1 MHLKRVLLFPE
12 EYPTSGHYPFN
23 LRIFHETR
31 SIEFHSPVSF
41 FVGENGSGKST
52 LLKALALRSDIH
64 IWCNNEGRRFAHN
77 PFEEYLY
84 RFIDTE
90 WTDGVVQGAYFASEI
105 FHDFARILEE
115 WASASP
121 EILEYFGGK
130 SLITQSHGQSLMS
143 YFRARFRKKGLYLLD
158 EPETALSPKRQIEL
172 LDIVKETGRA
182 GHAQFIIATQSPILI
197 TCPGAGI
204 YSFDHVPVRQ
214 VDHRD
219 TDLYKTYK
227 KFFND

>member
-1 MHLKRVLLFPE
+1 VHLKRVILFPE
-12 EYPTSGHYPFN
+12 EYPTSRQYPFN

-31 SIEFHSPVSF
+31 SIEFHSPVTF

-52 LLKALALRSDIH
+52 LLKALANRSNIH

-77 PFEEYLY
+77 PYEQYLY

-90 WTDGVVQGAYFASEI
+90 WTDGVVQGAFFASEI

-121 EILEYFGGK
+121 EILECFGGK
-130 SLITQSHGQSLMS
+130 SLLTQSHGQSLMS
-143 YFRARFRKKGLYLLD
+143 YFRTRFRKKGLYLLD

-172 LDIVKETGRA
+172 LNILKETGQA

-197 TCPGAGI
+197 TCPGAEI
-204 YSFDHVPVRQ
+204 YSFDFVPVRQ
-214 VDHRD
+214 LDYRE

-227 KFFND
+227 KFFTA

>member
-1 MHLKRVLLFPE
+1 
-12 EYPTSGHYPFN
+12 
-23 LRIFHETR
+23 
-31 SIEFHSPVSF
+31 
-41 FVGENGSGKST
+41 VGENGSGKST
-52 LLKALALRSDIH
+52 LLKALAHRSNIH
-64 IWCNNEGRRFAHN
+64 IWRNHEERRFVHN

-90 WTDGVVQGAYFASEI
+90 WTAGIVQGAYFASEI

-115 WASASP
+115 WAAASP

-172 LDIVKETGRA
+172 LNILKDTGKA

-197 TCPGAGI
+197 TCPGAEI
-204 YSFDHVPVRQ
+204 YSFDFVPVKSLDYRK
-214 VDHRD
+214 

-227 KFFND
+227 KFLVDQPANDS

>member
-1 MHLKRVLLFPE
+1 MHLKRVLLSPE
-12 EYPTSGHYPFN
+12 EYPTRGHYPFN

-52 LLKALALRSDIH
+52 LLKALAHRSNIH

-90 WTDGVVQGAYFASEI
+90 WADGVVQGAYFASEI

-143 YFRARFRKKGLYLLD
+143 YFRTRFRKKGLYLLD

-172 LDIVKETGRA
+172 LNILKETGRA

-197 TCPGAGI
+197 TCPGAEI

-214 VDHRD
+214 LNYRE

-227 KFFND
+227 KFFTD

>member
-1 MHLKRVLLFPE
+1 MKRIVLFPE
-12 EYPTSGHYPFN
+12 LYPTGGHYPFN

-31 SIEFHSPVSF
+31 NIEFHSPVSF

-52 LLKALALRSDIH
+52 LLKAIAHRSNIH
-64 IWCNNEGRRFAHN
+64 IWRNNEGRRLSHN

-90 WTDGVVQGAYFASEI
+90 WTDGVVEGAFFASDL
-105 FHDFARILEE
+105 FQDFARMLEE
-115 WASASP
+115 WAAASP
-121 EILEYFGGK
+121 EVLEYFGGR

-143 YFRARFRKKGLYLLD
+143 YFRTRFRKKGLFLLD

-172 LDIVKETGRA
+172 LNILKNTGKS

-197 TCPGAGI
+197 TCPGAEI
-204 YSFDHVPVRQ
+204 YSFDFVPVRQ
-214 VDHRD
+214 LDYRK
-219 TDLYKTYK
+219 TDLYRIYK
-227 KFFND
+227 KILND